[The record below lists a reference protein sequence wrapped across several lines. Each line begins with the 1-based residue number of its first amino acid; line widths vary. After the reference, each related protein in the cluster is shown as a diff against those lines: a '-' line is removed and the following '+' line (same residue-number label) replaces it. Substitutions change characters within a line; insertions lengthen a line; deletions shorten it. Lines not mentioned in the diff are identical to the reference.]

1 MQLIDN
7 PSGNYRFLTG
17 IAPYSA
23 GVTALP
29 GHEIVRAVLAH
40 PLPWREGFARMERH
54 LNELGRPRAAL
65 CAVELRSP
73 APFTFAGFAAFNGE
87 YQTHLA
93 QWGLLLDGRNPVA
106 RTNVAPAVNPPAEPS
121 LYAFSY
127 TVPTASAGEPRTFI
141 VAGAGDLRDQ
151 ADLSPTAIVRPGDT
165 SAAAMREKAAAVLNV
180 MQERLSGLGMA
191 WADVGGVGVYT
202 VQPLHSLLEVEL
214 LPSLHEATKCGIH
227 WHYSRPPI
235 AGLEFEMDLR
245 GVRVEERVGTGE

>member
-7 PSGNYRFLTG
+7 PSGSYRFLTG

-29 GHEIVRAVLAH
+29 GYEIVRAVLAR
-40 PLPWREGFARMERH
+40 PLPWREGFVRIERH
-54 LNELGRPRAAL
+54 LHGLGRPRAAL

-87 YQTHLA
+87 YQTRLA
-93 QWGLLLDGRNPVA
+93 EWGLLLDGRNPIA
-106 RTNVAPAVNPPAEPS
+106 RTNVAPAHNPPAEPS

-127 TVPTASAGEPRTFI
+127 TVPAASAGDSRTFI

-151 ADLSPTAIVRPGDT
+151 ADLSPAAIVRPGEI
-165 SAAAMREKAAAVLNV
+165 SADAMAEKAMAVLAV
-180 MQERLSGLGMA
+180 MQERLFGLGMA
-191 WADVGGVGVYT
+191 WADVSAVGVYT
-202 VQPLHSLLEVEL
+202 VQPLHPLLESTL
-214 LPSLHEATKCGIH
+214 LPSLHEAANCGIH
-227 WHYSRPPI
+227 WHYSRPPL

-245 GVRVEERVGTGE
+245 GVRVEERVERE

>member
-7 PSGNYRFLTG
+7 PSGSYRFLTG

-29 GHEIVRAVLAH
+29 GYEIVRAVLAR
-40 PLPWREGFARMERH
+40 PLPWRAGFARIERH
-54 LNELGRPRAAL
+54 LNGLGRPRAAL

-87 YQTHLA
+87 YQAHLA
-93 QWGLLLDGRNPVA
+93 EWGLLLDGRNPIA
-106 RTNVAPAVNPPAEPS
+106 RTNVAPALNPPAEPS

-127 TVPTASAGEPRTFI
+127 TLPTASAHEPRTFI

-151 ADLSPTAIVRPGDT
+151 ADLSPAAIVRPGET
-165 SAAAMREKAAAVLNV
+165 SSDAMREKAAAVLAV
-180 MQERLSGLGMA
+180 MQERLFGLGMG

-202 VQPLHSLLEVEL
+202 VQPLHPLLEVNL
-214 LPSLHEATKCGIH
+214 LSLLHEATNCGIH

-235 AGLEFEMDLR
+235 TGLEFEMDLR
-245 GVRVEERVGTGE
+245 GVRVEERLASE